1 MPSMPPIPPAGI
13 AGSSSGS
20 SATKAS
26 VVNTSEAIDVAFC
39 TVDLV
44 TFAVSMTHSL
54 TRSVVS
60 PVAALSPT
68 LPFSDLTFSTIT
80 PP

>member
-1 MPSMPPIPPAGI
+1 MPPIPPGGI
-13 AGSSSGS
+13 GGSSSGS
-20 SATKAS
+20 SATNAS
-26 VVNTSEAIDVAFC
+26 VVNTNEAIEVAFW

-44 TFAVSMTHSL
+44 TFAGSITPSL

-68 LPFSDLTFSTIT
+68 LPFSDLTFLHRLNRHD
-80 PP
+80 